1 MTSKSDQSWPLPT
14 AEDEAYPIE
23 IKADGTWFHDGRP
36 IRRDGLVRL
45 FSTVLRRDEAGDY
58 WLKTPVEQGRIR
70 VEDAPLLAT
79 AVKRDEAG
87 ALVFTL
93 NVGREVVAGADLPI
107 IQHPRPIAGAGQE
120 PAPYLLLP
128 HNVEALILR
137 PVWLDLLAMAEVE
150 DGRAVLTSGQARF
163 DLGAVD
169 LDGREGQP

>member
-1 MTSKSDQSWPLPT
+1 MSIKIEQPWPLPT

-70 VEDAPLLAT
+70 VEDAPLLA
-79 AVKRDEAG
+79 VNVDQDEAG
-87 ALVFTL
+87 QLVFML
-93 NVGREVVAGADLPI
+93 NVGREAVASAAMPI
-107 IQHPRPIAGAGQE
+107 ILHPRPVAEAGDE
-120 PAPYLLLP
+120 PAPYLMLP

-137 PVWLDLLAMAEVE
+137 PVWLELLDMAEIV
-150 DGRAVLTSGQARF
+150 DGRAVLRSGDAEF
-163 DLGAVD
+163 DLGSVE
-169 LDGREGQP
+169 EGLA